1 MIILFFLILKA
12 QTAKPGFATKTLWS
26 KVFLSPRM
34 LKQFISLGENKHYCT
49 LSGICLVS
57 EHVLFA
63 AQPPL
68 WDIPPSSISRLFIV
82 AAVWVLVSAL
92 WSFFFFFK
100 PPSWLLNPNLS
111 PALVCSVSQCTSKPF
126 VGVVVAERE
135 TKQNYKWWANIHDNM
150 RVFQN
155 VYLCTKYLIFSV
167 YKRWK
172 FVHAESY
179 VKTQRQDGHLSGF
192 KALQVWNLRNDNRKW
207 MLNKYQK
214 IHWSAERDQISQAIT
229 HYVTLHIQTH

>member
-68 WDIPPSSISRLFIV
+68 RDIPPSSISRLFIV

-111 PALVCSVSQCTSKPF
+111 PALVCSVSQYTSKPF
-126 VGVVVAERE
+126 VGVVVAQRE

-150 RVFQN
+150 CVCFRMCTSVLNTWYFQCISAESLFTLKAMWKCS
-155 VYLCTKYLIFSV
+155 VRAATCLVLRLCGFELQLWAKCLIFP
-167 YKRWK
+167 Y
-172 FVHAESY
+172 FVI
-179 VKTQRQDGHLSGF
+179 LP
-192 KALQVWNLRNDNRKW
+192 
-207 MLNKYQK
+207 
-214 IHWSAERDQISQAIT
+214 I
-229 HYVTLHIQTH
+229 